1 MFQTADIFII
11 VECESVIRD
20 TEFMQILPVKLLFSP
35 LRIVF
40 LIFWFYLCMYL
51 IQRFEFSPII
61 PKRLKGP
68 MNVLMLLFGPFVLLV
83 FVIAE
88 ALQRVQDHSISFF
101 EAVKRA
107 LGKAVQVVDFSHFA
121 GARGKSSIILL
132 DSLGR
137 NLFEVYGNAKN
148 SKDDKN
154 ILEHTHRIISTAV
167 EQLASDILI
176 DPVSSD
182 NYVVRYRIDGMLR
195 TAEQVP
201 FKQCV
206 AVVNSIK
213 AVSGMD
219 ISEKRRPQDGAFVA
233 KAADSDISFRVASA
247 GVLNGEKL
255 SIRILNQA
263 GMQFT
268 LTDLG
273 MDEKYQQLVKD
284 AVTHQSG
291 MILVCGPTGSGKST
305 SMQAMLREIDFYTR
319 NVITIEDPI
328 EYVLPQ
334 ASQIEVNPR
343 AGITFGGALR
353 NILRQNP
360 DVIFV
365 GEIRDEETAS
375 MALGSSQTGHL
386 VFATLH
392 SSSNAAAVVR
402 LMDLG
407 VKPLLV
413 SSAID
418 LIISQRLV
426 RKLCPKCKAPADLT
440 DAQLEKFRDKNVDIG
455 RIMRPTG
462 CRHCGDTGYKGR
474 TAIFD
479 IMRIDDEI
487 KSQILSPDFSVSK
500 FKNIGDEQYRTNLR
514 KQGMKLALAGI
525 TSLEEVKR
533 TTSNLG

>member
-1 MFQTADIFII
+1 
-11 VECESVIRD
+11 
-20 TEFMQILPVKLLFSP
+20 
-35 LRIVF
+35 
-40 LIFWFYLCMYL
+40 
-51 IQRFEFSPII
+51 
-61 PKRLKGP
+61 
-68 MNVLMLLFGPFVLLV
+68 MNVLMLIFGPFVLLV
-83 FVIAE
+83 FIVAE
-88 ALQRVQDHSISFF
+88 AVQRVQEHSISFF

-107 LGKAVQVVDFSHFA
+107 FGKAVQVVDLSHFA

-132 DSLGR
+132 DALGR

-148 SKDDKN
+148 SKDDRN

-167 EQLASDILI
+167 EDLASDILI

-182 NYVVRYRIDGMLR
+182 NYVVRYRVDGMLR
-195 TAEQVP
+195 TAEDVG

-206 AVVNSIK
+206 AIVNSIK
-213 AVSGMD
+213 AISGMD

-233 KAADSDISFRVASA
+233 KTADGDISFRVASA
-247 GVLNGEKL
+247 GVLHGEKL
-255 SIRILNQA
+255 SVRILSQV
-263 GMQFT
+263 GRQLT
-268 LTDLG
+268 LADLG
-273 MDEKYQQLVKD
+273 MDEKYQRLAKD
-284 AVTHQSG
+284 SITHQSG

-305 SMQAMLREIDFYTR
+305 TMQAMLREIDFYTR

-334 ASQIEVNPR
+334 ASQIEINPK
-343 AGITFGGALR
+343 AGITFASALR
-353 NILRQNP
+353 SVLRQNP
-360 DVIFV
+360 DIIFV
-365 GEIRDEETAS
+365 GEIRDEETAAT
-375 MALGSSQTGHL
+375 ALGASQTGHL

-426 RKLCPKCKAPADLT
+426 RKLCPECKAPESLDE
-440 DAQLEKFRDKNVDIG
+440 AQLEKFRVKNVDVS

-462 CRHCGDTGYKGR
+462 CQHCSDTGYKGR

-479 IMRIDDEI
+479 IMAINDEI
-487 KSQILSPDFSVSK
+487 KAQILSPDFSVSK

-514 KQGMKLALAGI
+514 KQAMKLALEGI
-525 TSLEEVKR
+525 TCLEEVKR
-533 TTSNLG
+533 VTSNLG

>member
-1 MFQTADIFII
+1 MP
-11 VECESVIRD
+11 E
-20 TEFMQILPVKLLFSP
+20 LPVKLFFSP
-35 LRIVF
+35 LRIAF

-51 IQRFEFSPII
+51 VQRFEFSPII
-61 PKRLKGP
+61 PKKLKAP
-68 MNVLMLLFGPFVLLV
+68 MNALMLIFGPFVLLI
-83 FVIAE
+83 FIIAE
-88 ALQRVQDHSISFF
+88 AVQRVQEHSISFF

-107 LGKAVQVVDFSHFA
+107 LGKAVQVVDLSHFA

-132 DSLGR
+132 DALGR
-137 NLFEVYGNAKN
+137 NLFEVYGSVGN
-148 SKDDKN
+148 SKDDRN

-195 TAEQVP
+195 AAEEVG
-201 FKQCV
+201 FKQCT

-213 AVSGMD
+213 AISGMD

-233 KAADSDISFRVASA
+233 KAADGDISFRVASA
-247 GVLNGEKL
+247 GVLHGEKL
-255 SIRILNQA
+255 SIRVLSQA
-263 GMQFT
+263 GMQLT
-268 LTDLG
+268 LADLG
-273 MDEKYQQLVKD
+273 MDEKYQQLVKN
-284 AVTHQSG
+284 AITHQSG

-305 SMQAMLREIDFYTR
+305 TMQAMLREIDFYSR

-334 ASQIEVNPR
+334 ASQIEINPK
-343 AGITFGGALR
+343 AGITFAGALR
-353 NILRQNP
+353 SVLRQNP
-360 DVIFV
+360 DIIFV

-375 MALGSSQTGHL
+375 TALGASQTGHL

-392 SSSNAAAVVR
+392 SSSNAAAIVR

-407 VKPLLV
+407 VKPLLI

-426 RKLCPKCKAPADLT
+426 RKLCHECRVAANVNE
-440 DAQLEKFRDKNVDIG
+440 AQLEKFRDKNVDTSK
-455 RIMRPTG
+455 IMRPTG
-462 CRHCGDTGYKGR
+462 CSHCGDTGYKGR

-479 IMRIDDEI
+479 IMFIDDDV
-487 KSQILSPDFSVSK
+487 KAQILSPNFSVSK
-500 FKNIGDEQYRTNLR
+500 FKNVGDEQYRTNLR
-514 KQGMKLALAGI
+514 KQALKLALEGI

-533 TTSNLG
+533 VTSNLG

>member
-1 MFQTADIFII
+1 
-11 VECESVIRD
+11 
-20 TEFMQILPVKLLFSP
+20 MQLLPVKLFFSP

-40 LIFWFYLCMYL
+40 LIVWFYLCIYL
-51 IQRFEFSPII
+51 VQRFEFSPII
-61 PKRLKGP
+61 PKKLKAS
-68 MNVLMLLFGPFVLLV
+68 MNVLMLLFGPFVLLL
-83 FVIAE
+83 FIIAE
-88 ALQRVQDHSISFF
+88 AVQRVQDRSISFL

-107 LGKAVQVVDFSHFA
+107 FGRAVQVVDLSHFT

-132 DSLGR
+132 DALGR

-148 SKDDKN
+148 NKDDKH

-182 NYVVRYRIDGMLR
+182 NYVVRYRIDGTLR
-195 TAEQVP
+195 TAEEVN

-206 AVVNSIK
+206 AVVNSVK

-219 ISEKRRPQDGAFVA
+219 IAEKRRPQDGAFVA
-233 KAADSDISFRVASA
+233 KTADGDISFRVASA
-247 GVLNGEKL
+247 GVLHGEKL

-263 GMQFT
+263 TALLT
-268 LTDLG
+268 LADLG
-273 MDEKYQQLVKD
+273 MDEKYRQLVRNSI
-284 AVTHQSG
+284 AHQSG

-305 SMQAMLREIDFYTR
+305 TMQAMLQEIDFFTR

-334 ASQIEVNPR
+334 ASQIEINPK
-343 AGITFGGALR
+343 AGITFAGALR
-353 NILRQNP
+353 SVLRQNP

-375 MALGSSQTGHL
+375 TALGASQTGHL

-413 SSAID
+413 SSAVD

-426 RKLCPKCKAPADLT
+426 RKLCPKCRVVANLD
-440 DAQLEKFRDKNVDIG
+440 DAQLEKLRDKNVDTG

-462 CRHCGDTGYKGR
+462 CSFCGDTGYKGR
-474 TAIFD
+474 IAIFD
-479 IMRIDDEI
+479 IMVLDDSV
-487 KSQILSPDFSVSK
+487 KNQILSPDFSVSK
-500 FKNIGDEQYRTNLR
+500 FKNVGDEQYRTNLR
-514 KQGMKLALAGI
+514 KQGLKLALAGI

-533 TTSNLG
+533 VTSNLG